1 MKLFIDKDFVTEIW
15 PDLEDVVIFLKRC
28 TIYHQIISDYEV
40 QILQQ
45 KIVLDEVDTNT
56 FFMHIDRQSYRLE
69 YASLGGVGCDMALNV
84 YPSELK

>member
-1 MKLFIDKDFVTEIW
+1 MKLLIEQDFVTEIW
-15 PDLEDVVIFLKRC
+15 PDMKAVVIFLKRC
-28 TIYHQIISDYEV
+28 TIYHQSISDSEV
-40 QILQQ
+40 KILQQ
-45 KIVLDEVDTNT
+45 KIVLDEVDINT